1 MVKNKKSFHSIQR
14 RRLMARNKNKIN
26 GRRHLQFIQDN
37 QDTQE
42 NLSS

>member
-1 MVKNKKSFHSIQR
+1 MVKSKKSFHSIQR

-37 QDTQE
+37 QESQD
-42 NLSS
+42 S